1 MFKKKKKEIFI
12 EEDER
17 FIIYQMSFPREVN
30 KHGNIFTP
38 SKVASPS
45 RGSKVPNRIVYHDN
59 KGQRDVDYNYD
70 YARTEENKH
79 LTEEDEIKRFGRKY
93 HEFQILNNE
102 EIAKIAGTDIPK
114 PDPKVEVT
122 NEVVIDNKKKD
133 DSFITSIDELMD
145 YIELIDDDIFVI
157 GGASIYELLLPY
169 CNMMFLTHIE
179 QKSEADVFFPK
190 INNDEWERNLINT
203 SCDNNIQY
211 KQYEYKRIKQTK
223 KE

>member
-1 MFKKKKKEIFI
+1 MYGVIFLKNL
-12 EEDER
+12 
-17 FIIYQMSFPREVN
+17 IIIAAI
-30 KHGNIFTP
+30 G
-38 SKVASPS
+38 
-45 RGSKVPNRIVYHDN
+45 
-59 KGQRDVDYNYD
+59 
-70 YARTEENKH
+70 ENNE
-79 LTEEDEIKRFGRKY
+79 LG
-93 HEFQILNNE
+93 LNNE
-102 EIAKIAGTDIPK
+102 LIWHLPSDLKFFKDKTMNKNIIMGYKTYKSLPKLLNGRNHIVLTHRNIENEDI
-114 PDPKVEVT
+114 KVV
-122 NEVVIDNKKKD
+122 N
-133 DSFITSIDELMD
+133 SIDELMD